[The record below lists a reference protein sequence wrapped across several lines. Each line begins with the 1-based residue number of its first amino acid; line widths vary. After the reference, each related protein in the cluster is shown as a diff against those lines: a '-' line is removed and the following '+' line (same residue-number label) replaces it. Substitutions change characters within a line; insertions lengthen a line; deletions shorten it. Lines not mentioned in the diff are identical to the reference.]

1 MKRAL
6 LFVLFSL
13 FSSSAFPQFSP
24 LVEKVTADKDNFRY
38 QETIVTVERLAVM
51 RGTLWLPVGQSKV
64 SPPYKLAIANHGSQ
78 DKRSHFPKSDPGYS
92 GFVAGLLKMGM
103 AVLTPYR
110 TGFSAGELPRS
121 LVSPES
127 TEPVSCD
134 VDSSQGLES
143 AVTDVKT
150 YLKVVLGRKDISSE
164 GILLAGL
171 SRGSMVALKMAADGY
186 PNISISGVVNVSGGW
201 LSEGAFGGQPWC
213 GAVVNENFFR
223 EFGEKI
229 TSPIFSIYGD
239 NDRYYS
245 VDHIKRNLA
254 YLGKK
259 APAEYVIVGGS
270 GHWIT
275 FNDSN
280 RATIIAQRTAF
291 LQRIGAIP

>member
-78 DKRSHFPKSDPGYS
+78 DNGSHFSKSDPGYS

-134 VDSSQGLES
+134 VDSSQGLAS

-150 YLKVVLGRKDISSE
+150 YLKVVLERKDISKE
-164 GILLAGL
+164 GVFFTGF
-171 SRGSMVALKMAADGY
+171 SRGGMVALEMAADGY
-186 PNISISGVVNVSGGW
+186 PGISISGVVNAAGRW
-201 LSEGAFGGQPWC
+201 LSETWSAQPWC
-213 GAVVNENFFR
+213 GTAVNDRFFR
-223 EFGEKI
+223 GFGEKVKV
-229 TSPIFSIYGD
+229 PVFSIYGD
-239 NDRYYS
+239 SDEKHS
-245 VDHIKRNLA
+245 VHSIKSNLA
-254 YLGKK
+254 YLGKNG
-259 APAEYVIVGGS
+259 PSEYVIVGGS

-291 LQRIGAIP
+291 LKRIGAIP